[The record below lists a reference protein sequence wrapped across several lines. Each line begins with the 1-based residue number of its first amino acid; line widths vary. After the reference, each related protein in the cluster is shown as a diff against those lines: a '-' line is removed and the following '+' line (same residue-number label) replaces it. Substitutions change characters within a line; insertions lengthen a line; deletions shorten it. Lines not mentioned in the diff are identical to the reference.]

1 MSSSFEERNEN
12 LLELTKVFADAIKHS
27 KPLEEVRN
35 AAEELVEKTDALY
48 DLVKKA
54 GLNSKTLSCYKIL
67 LQTYPCD
74 YDRNFETKL
83 TELVGFQFENVYS
96 AAEFVM
102 IADTEEEAD

>member
-35 AAEELVEKTDALY
+35 AAEELVEKTDQLY
-48 DLVKKA
+48 DLAKKE
-54 GLNSKTLSCYKIL
+54 GLNIKTFSSYKTL
-67 LQTYPCD
+67 LQTYPYE
-74 YDRNFETKL
+74 YDPIFETKL
-83 TELVGFQFENVYS
+83 TELVGFKFENLYS

-102 IADTEEEAD
+102 IADTDTDD